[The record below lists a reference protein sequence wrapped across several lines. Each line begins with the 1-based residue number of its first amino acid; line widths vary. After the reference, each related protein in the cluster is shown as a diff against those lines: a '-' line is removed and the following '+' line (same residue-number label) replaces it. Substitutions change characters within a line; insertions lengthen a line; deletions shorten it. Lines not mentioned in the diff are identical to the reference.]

1 MVRRN
6 MKISQNL
13 MVVIITLTW
22 LSVSVVWADVSDHVK
37 NQGAVVASKGD
48 TQIVSALRH
57 AVSAIVD
64 HENDASAGDDNVVDL
79 AISPDNQ
86 RAYVVDV
93 NGMLGVYV
101 LGEEEPP
108 QPIFVTRVPMMEI
121 TKPRALAIAP
131 DATLA
136 FVAGDQKIVA
146 INLKPITVFSG
157 SGDASGEAPGT
168 AALYEPYLWTETISV
183 ETKNY
188 VSLEVGPS
196 GKYLYYLV
204 ENNDPSPANTV
215 GESVY
220 GELGAFAI
228 ERFMQVKVKVAAP
241 PASPTATLFVLATEE
256 ITPAWKKEIVRPE
269 AELGEQERGGSEAFH
284 GPFSLTISPDE
295 DYAIVTAVGSGQNIQ
310 FFDPLLGR
318 IPAPDE
324 ATGGLLFV
332 DLQANPGEA
341 AKHGEYLKYLPTL
354 VTNEPHLGARL
365 ARYARTVEHPVL
377 TMARADAEQ
386 ALNASHALLATG
398 NPFAPVAG
406 LAETTGMQNIWS
418 AAQRIYGDYG
428 ILTAYQAIRTADM
441 VGAVDADIDGVGR
454 IGVAP
459 MKWTN
464 NVGFLELEPS
474 LTLSGYGQAEP
485 PGERFAFRATLER
498 FTQGTALVPEEV
510 ALSGNG
516 AVAYVGMR
524 GGTESMHRF
533 GFVDLVALRQEI
545 ENFHFSLT
553 EASLVTLQQDDA
565 LPLTVIAQLRPLLN
579 QQYLTVPEFD
589 ATLTDLGIDPAMRDK
604 IKQRALTSSS
614 LAERG
619 LRRSLL
625 ELAAPAEEPGT
636 GNRLY
641 QPRNVAT
648 FQVGDVDGDGL
659 SDQVEAYNRFN
670 SNLGVSELVS
680 ATEGTLTTARIR
692 NDLAFLGVL
701 LPRSGLGYRH
711 NERYGENKTNA
722 GQPALIRVIERVGRI
737 WHERYLAGAVPYANH
752 SHFVVVDLSAPGW
765 VDIADTVGNPAHA
778 ERRAGE
784 VANIQYFRAD
794 KSDAPFEFIYSNNN
808 DPHDNSAANLLAA
821 VEFDKTGT
829 QALIELWL
837 CQPEVTA
844 ILIDPAVAYAG
855 SDGRV
860 IERGNNDLLNPGSLR
875 DMDAWMQIQVRDVA
889 VNLIANKDSTLSN
902 GVGTPNWVAVPDHEE
917 QINYGRGV
925 AHTTRNSG
933 LEVLSSLGNDPQIEF
948 RLYFNAGEIA
958 VAERTTAAPPSFTP
972 IVAGALLTPGKIYY
986 VDTVTLPA
994 DHEFTD
1000 VILKAYH
1007 HPSSGLSCDQPFY
1020 EDTVSFT
1027 RPVEIDLIAYESAT
1041 RTISEA
1047 EEERPIGPGVYAD
1060 PNKTILVPRQ
1070 EGLGNGTLRL
1080 FFNNDK
1086 DEIKLTDNG
1095 AELEPGSIITGGGKE
1110 YLFDS
1115 WVDAAAM
1122 TSEVTL
1128 RGYDQQGN
1136 FVGEDTVSLIRV
1148 DLDLDVDSDNDD
1160 GNNAAWTP
1168 TDMEDELEERQA
1180 KYIIVNQNDSDGD
1193 GIPDYA
1199 DSDGIVNEDAF
1210 IPIKATVALPFGTVD
1225 KVRFVYPCNRPTTFV
1240 LFDSIDG
1247 SPYNDYIHGTKDVGD
1262 LRIMIMTSAAETRSV
1277 ADIVRTG
1284 QWYTPTYLG
1293 MTAATTTFY
1302 LEGINGQKAG
1312 DSVMA
1317 GLTDITMEASINGE
1331 IFWDRV
1337 KVQLIEPN
1345 LGVNGNNNL
1354 DNDDGLRVGVPD
1366 IEFEIDENDEYIED
1380 QKEGFSFWLARDDI
1394 GVLTELGAE
1403 DLAPFV
1409 IDVPQTVIDAGFKIY
1424 FRLKGLSSL
1433 DIYESVSP
1441 DDEPLKYLQDD
1452 TLSTLNDQLSKSC
1465 VTLSATDTD
1474 LAIATPGRHRYV
1486 MKTKQP
1492 GMGRLELLL
1501 YDPVSEMTTV
1511 ADSVRLT
1518 FKDVREF
1525 YPMYSTRGSASGTYS
1540 YPLEDG
1546 HKQSISRYPEATKI
1560 SGTDR
1565 DENKTQYL
1573 LAIHGYNVNLDNVYG
1588 EIGADYKR
1596 FYWAGYRG
1604 NFIGFT
1610 WEGDQGPGPGNP
1622 YAANVENA
1630 FQTSPRL
1637 LEFIDGTIRT
1647 AWSASVENIT
1657 VFAHSLGTQVALD
1670 AMRLYQV
1677 EHAGEKLA
1685 DHLVIVEPAI
1695 WSDTFRKHE
1704 QVEYTEADNGPG
1716 NAITYLVPDLREM
1729 SWAFWFNQP
1738 GHKPVDSVN
1747 TLINSY
1753 NRDDFALWVMICD
1766 DHFIRNEG
1774 RHYDR
1779 PDAVSDR
1786 LTYYSTPLA
1795 LDLAHEIPALLKKDG
1810 RRPDYSIHDIA
1821 LVQGQMPIELND
1833 PSIVNLPA
1841 AEFGFSQW
1849 SHNGHKGGSDSDISS
1864 IVDDPD
1870 LHETEFYAKIL
1881 NATLFGPKI
1890 ETPLCQIWNWFVR
1903 LREGDPNNPN
1913 NPEKIFIKGRE

>member
-1 MVRRN
+1 MVKPSMNRRHCLIVGTILS
-6 MKISQNL
+6 M
-13 MVVIITLTW
+13 W
-22 LSVSVVWADVSDHVK
+22 LSISVVRADVSDHVK

-64 HENDASAGDDNVVDL
+64 HENSASAGDDNVVDL
-79 AISPDNQ
+79 AISPDN
-86 RAYVVDV
+86 RTVYVVDV
-93 NGMLGVYV
+93 NGMLGIYT
-101 LGEEEPP
+101 LGQEAPP
-108 QPIFVTRVPMMEI
+108 QPIFVTRVSVTGMA
-121 TKPRALAIAP
+121 KPRALAIAP

-146 INLKPITVFSG
+146 INLKRITVFSS

-168 AALYEPYLWTETISV
+168 AAVYEPYLWIETVSV

-188 VSLEVGPS
+188 VSLKVGPS

-204 ENNDPSPANTV
+204 ENNEPFPVNAV
-215 GESVY
+215 GESVF

-228 ERFMQVKVKVAAP
+228 ERFMQVQVKVAPP
-241 PASPTATLFVLATEE
+241 PASPTATLYVLATEE
-256 ITPAWKKEIVRPE
+256 VTPAWEKEIVRPE

-295 DYAIVTAVGSGQNIQ
+295 DYAIITAVGSGQNIQ

-332 DLQANPGEA
+332 DLQANSGEA
-341 AKHGEYLKYLPTL
+341 TKHGEYLKYLPTL
-354 VTNEPHLGARL
+354 VANEPHLGARL
-365 ARYARTVEHPVL
+365 ARYARAVEHPVL
-377 TMARADAEQ
+377 TMARTDAEL
-386 ALNASHALLATG
+386 ALSASHALLATG

-441 VGAVDADIDGVGR
+441 VGAVDADIDEAGR

-579 QQYLTVPEFD
+579 RQFLTAPEFD
-589 ATLTDLGIDPAMRDK
+589 ATLTDLEIDPAMRHK

-625 ELAAPAEEPGT
+625 ELAVPAEDSAT

-648 FQVGDVDGDGL
+648 FQVEDVDGDGL

-670 SNLGVSELVS
+670 GDLGVSELVS

-692 NDLAFLGVL
+692 NDLAFVGVL

-737 WHERYLAGAVPYANH
+737 WHERYLAGAAPYTNH
-752 SHFVVVDLSAPGW
+752 SHFIVVDLSAPGW
-765 VDIADTVGNPAHA
+765 VDIADTAGNSAHA

-808 DPHDNSAANLLAA
+808 DPHDNSVANPLAA

-829 QALIELWL
+829 QALIELLL
-837 CQPEVTA
+837 CQPEVAA
-844 ILIDPAVAYAG
+844 ILIDPAVGYAG

-860 IERGNNDLLNPGSLR
+860 NVRGNDDQLNPGSLR
-875 DMDAWMQIQVRDVA
+875 DMDAWMQIQVRAVE
-889 VNLIANKDSTLSN
+889 VNLVAYKDATLNS
-902 GVGTPNWVAVPDHEE
+902 GAGTPNWVAVPDHEE

-933 LEVLSSLGNDPQIEF
+933 LEVRSSLANDPQIEF
-948 RLYFNAGEIA
+948 RLDFNAGEIA
-958 VAERTTAAPPSFTP
+958 VAERTTAAPPSFIA
-972 IVAGALLTPGKIYY
+972 IVAGASITPGKIYY

-994 DHEFTD
+994 DREFTD

-1007 HPSSGLSCDQPFY
+1007 HPGSGLSCDQPFY

-1027 RPVEIDLIAYESAT
+1027 RPVEVDLIAYESGT

-1060 PNKTILVPRQ
+1060 PNKTILAPRQ
-1070 EGLGNGTLRL
+1070 ESLGSGTLRL

-1086 DEIKLTDNG
+1086 VEIKITDSG
-1095 AELEPGSIITGGGKE
+1095 AELEPGSIVSSGKE

-1136 FVGEDTVSLIRV
+1136 FVGEDIVSLIRV
-1148 DLDLDVDSDNDD
+1148 DLDLDIDSDNDD
-1160 GNNAAWTP
+1160 GNDASWTP
-1168 TDMEDELEERQA
+1168 TDAEDEVEERQA
-1180 KYIIVNQNDSDGD
+1180 KYIIVNQNDSDSD
-1193 GIPDYA
+1193 GTPDYA
-1199 DSDGIVNEDAF
+1199 DGDGISNEDAF
-1210 IPIKATVALPFGTVD
+1210 IPIKATLVFPFGTVD
-1225 KVRFVYPCNRPTTFV
+1225 KVRFVYPCNRPKTFV

-1262 LRIMIMTSAAETRSV
+1262 LRIMIMESSAETRSV
-1277 ADIVRTG
+1277 ADIIRTG
-1284 QWYTPTYLG
+1284 QWYTPAELG

-1312 DSVMA
+1312 DSETA
-1317 GLTDITMEASINGE
+1317 GGHDITMEVSVDGE

-1337 KVQLIEPN
+1337 KVQLLEPN

-1354 DNDDGLRVGVPD
+1354 ENDDGLRVGVPD
-1366 IEFEIDENDEYIED
+1366 IASNINDNDEYIED
-1380 QKEGFSFWLARDDI
+1380 QKDGFSFWLSRDDT
-1394 GVLTELGAE
+1394 GLLSNLGAE

-1409 IDVPQTVIDAGFKIY
+1409 IDVPQTVIDAGYGISL
-1424 FRLKGLSSL
+1424 RLKNLPSM
-1433 DIYESVSP
+1433 DVYQAVSP
-1441 DDEPLKYLQDD
+1441 NGEPLKYLQDVD
-1452 TLSTLNDQLSKSC
+1452 TLGDQ
-1465 VTLSATDTD
+1465 VDEAVHTLSDSGTDMQ
-1474 LAIATPGRHRYV
+1474 IATSGRHEYV
-1486 MKTKQP
+1486 MKTNQP
-1492 GMGRLELLL
+1492 GTGLLELLV
-1501 YDPVSEMTTV
+1501 YDPLSATKLV

-1525 YPMYSTRGSASGTYS
+1525 YPMYSTRGSPSGTYS

-1546 HKQSISRYPEATKI
+1546 HEQSISRYPEATKI

-1573 LAIHGYNVNLDNVYG
+1573 LAIHGYNVNLDDVYG
-1588 EIGADYKR
+1588 EIGADFKR
-1596 FYWAGYRG
+1596 FYWVGYRG

-1610 WEGDQGPGPGNP
+1610 WEGDQGPGPGNS

-1637 LEFIDGTIRT
+1637 LEFIDGTMRT

-1670 AMRLYQV
+1670 AMRIYQV

-1704 QVEYTEADNGPG
+1704 QVEYTEADNGPE
-1716 NAITYLVPDLREM
+1716 NAITYVVPELREM

-1738 GHKPVDSVN
+1738 GHKPIDSVN

-1766 DHFIRNEG
+1766 DYFIRNEG

-1779 PDAVSDR
+1779 PGALSDR
-1786 LTYYSTPLA
+1786 LAYYSTPLA
-1795 LDLAHEIPALLKKDG
+1795 LDLAHEIPALLKTDA

-1821 LVQGQMPIELND
+1821 LVQGQMSIDND
-1833 PSIVNLPA
+1833 DIININA
-1841 AEFGFSQW
+1841 GDNEFGFSQW
-1849 SHNGHKGGSDSDISS
+1849 SHNGHKGGIDLDISS

-1870 LHETEFYAKIL
+1870 LQETEFYAKIL
-1881 NATLFGPKI
+1881 NAAFLGPQI
-1890 ETPLCQIWNWFVR
+1890 ETPLSQIWNWFVR
-1903 LREGDPNNPN
+1903 LRDGRPNSPS
-1913 NPEKIFIKGRE
+1913 EKIFIKEKE